1 MLSLPS
7 VERPL
12 FNNNVL
18 STFLVC
24 RPTDV
29 GLLAVIANNII
40 TINKV
45 ENYLAAFGAVT
56 QPASLLLWREGR

>member
-1 MLSLPS
+1 MLALPP

-18 STFLVC
+18 SPFFIC

-45 ENYLAAFGAVT
+45 
-56 QPASLLLWREGR
+56 